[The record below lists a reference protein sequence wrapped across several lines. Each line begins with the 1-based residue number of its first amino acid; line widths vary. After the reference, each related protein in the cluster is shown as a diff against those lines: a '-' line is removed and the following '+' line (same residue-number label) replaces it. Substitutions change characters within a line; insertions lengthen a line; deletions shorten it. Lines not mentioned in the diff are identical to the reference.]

1 MSEDKRDFY
10 LRKAEAAIVSA
21 EMTISR
27 QLALIERLRWSRVST
42 EQAEAFLESLE
53 ASMRDFYANREKL
66 MKR

>member
-42 EQAEAFLESLE
+42 EQAEAFLKSLE